1 MIMKSMTTLR
11 PVAKLLKLTLFCTAA
26 ISTSIIAPSALSILP
41 SVDVATANAAQEQKT
56 KRVPALREK
65 VYSQLA
71 RAQKLAD
78 DGDVKAGLEALD
90 TINERSSS
98 MNSYEIAMM
107 HNFYG
112 FIYYNEND
120 LPKAIAS
127 FEKVVAEEGIPE
139 SLRISTTFSLA
150 QLAMANSDYKK
161 VISFLDK
168 WDDINTKPITE
179 SYYLLRAQTHYQ
191 LKDYNKGL
199 EYISKVIKLSDDE
212 GKTPKE
218 NWLVLQRAMHY
229 SLNQTDKVVAVLERM
244 VKLYN
249 KPEYWIQLSG
259 MYGETG
265 QEKQQLAVIEAA
277 YQQGFLTS
285 KSDLRQLA
293 QVYLYNGLAYKAGVV
308 MSKAIEA
315 GVAERTAKNYAF
327 VAEAMIQAKEDDKS
341 IAYFVKA
348 ADLSVNGKYDQRL
361 AEVYVNTEQYE
372 EAADAARKA
381 LDKGSLDFESN
392 AFVALGMAQY
402 NLQNFDASILAF
414 EQAEKHKKSQRLAQ
428 QWIKYVKREKVHAE
442 TLRTALL

>member
-1 MIMKSMTTLR
+1 MKSMTTLQ
-11 PVAKLLKLTLFCTAA
+11 PVAKLFKLTLFCTAA
-26 ISTSIIAPSALSILP
+26 ISTSIITPSALSILP

-90 TINERSSS
+90 SINERSSS

-120 LPKAIAS
+120 LPKAIAA

-139 SLRISTTFSLA
+139 SLRVSTTFSLA
-150 QLAMANSDYKK
+150 QLAMANSDYEK
-161 VISFLDK
+161 VIAFLDQ
-168 WDDINTKPITE
+168 WDAINTKPITDG
-179 SYYLLRAQTHYQ
+179 YYVLRAQTYYQ
-191 LKDYNKGL
+191 LKDFKQGL
-199 EYISKVIKLSDDE
+199 NYITQAITLSDSE

-218 NWLVLQRAMHY
+218 NWLVLQRAMYY
-229 SLNQTDKVVAVLERM
+229 SLNQTDKVVDVLERM

-249 KPEYWIQLSG
+249 KPEYWVQLSG
-259 MYGETG
+259 MYGELG
-265 QEKQQLAVIEAA
+265 KERQQLSVIEAA

-293 QVYLYNGLAYKAGVV
+293 QVYLYNGLAYKAATV
-308 MSKAIEA
+308 MSKAIDA
-315 GVAERTAKNYAF
+315 GIAEQTAKNYAF
-327 VAEAMIQAKEDDKS
+327 VAEAMIQAKEDEKS
-341 IAYFVKA
+341 ITYFAKA
-348 ADLSVNGKYDQRL
+348 ADLSPSGKYDQRL
-361 AEVYVNTEQYE
+361 AEVYVNTEQFE

-381 LDKGSLDFESN
+381 LDKGDLDFESN

-414 EQAEKHKKSQRLAQ
+414 EQAQKHKKSQRLAQ

>member
-1 MIMKSMTTLR
+1 MKLLTKT
-11 PVAKLLKLTLFCTAA
+11 KLLKVTLLCTTA
-26 ISTSIIAPSALSILP
+26 IGFSIVTPSALTLLPGVSIA
-41 SVDVATANAAQEQKT
+41 SAQAAQEQKT

-90 TINERSSS
+90 SINERSSS

-112 FIYYNEND
+112 FIYYNQND

-127 FEKVVAEEGIPE
+127 FERVVAEEGIPE
-139 SLRISTTFSLA
+139 TLRLSTTFSLA
-150 QLAMANSDYKK
+150 QLAMANSDYDK
-161 VISFLDK
+161 VIAFLDN
-168 WDDINTKPITE
+168 WDEINTQPIPE
-179 SYYLLRAQTHYQ
+179 GYYLLRAQTYYQ
-191 LKDYNKGL
+191 LKDYKQGL
-199 EYISKVIKLSDDE
+199 DYITKVISLSDDE

-218 NWLVLQRAMHY
+218 NWLVLQRAMFY
-229 SLNQTDKVVAVLERM
+229 SLNQTNKVVEVLERM
-244 VKLYN
+244 VKLYD
-249 KPEYWIQLSG
+249 KPEYWVQLSG

-265 QEKQQLAVIEAA
+265 QEKKQLAVIEAA

-285 KSDLRQLA
+285 RADLRQLA
-293 QVYLYNGLAYKAGVV
+293 QVYLYNGLAFKAAEV
-308 MSKAIEA
+308 MSKAIDN
-315 GVAERTAKNYAF
+315 GIAEKTAKNYAF
-327 VAEAMIQAKEDDKS
+327 VAEAMIQAKEDEKS
-341 IAYFVKA
+341 IEYFVKA
-348 ADLSVNGKYDQRL
+348 ADLSDHGQYDQRL
-361 AEVYVNTEQYE
+361 AEVYVNTEHYE
-372 EAADAARKA
+372 DAADSARKA
-381 LDKGSLDFESN
+381 LDKGGLDFESN

-414 EQAEKHKKSQRLAQ
+414 EQAEKHKKSQRLAK

>member
-1 MIMKSMTTLR
+1 MKLLTKT
-11 PVAKLLKLTLFCTAA
+11 KLLKVTLLCTTA
-26 ISTSIIAPSALSILP
+26 IGLSIVTPSALTLLPGVSIA
-41 SVDVATANAAQEQKT
+41 SAQAAQEQKT

-90 TINERSSS
+90 SINERSSS

-112 FIYYNEND
+112 FIYYNQND

-127 FEKVVAEEGIPE
+127 FERVVAEEGIPE
-139 SLRISTTFSLA
+139 TLRLSTTFSLA
-150 QLAMANSDYKK
+150 QLAMANSDYDK
-161 VISFLDK
+161 VIAFLDN
-168 WDDINTKPITE
+168 WDEINTQPIPE
-179 SYYLLRAQTHYQ
+179 GYYLLRAQTYYQ
-191 LKDYNKGL
+191 LKDYKQGL
-199 EYISKVIKLSDDE
+199 DYITKVISLSDDE

-218 NWLVLQRAMHY
+218 NWLVLQRAMFY
-229 SLNQTDKVVAVLERM
+229 SLNQTNKVVEVLERM
-244 VKLYN
+244 VKLYD
-249 KPEYWIQLSG
+249 KPEYWVQLSG

-265 QEKQQLAVIEAA
+265 QEKKQLAVIEAA

-285 KSDLRQLA
+285 RADLRQLA
-293 QVYLYNGLAYKAGVV
+293 QVYLYNGLAFKAAEV
-308 MSKAIEA
+308 MSKAIDN
-315 GVAERTAKNYAF
+315 GIAEKTAKNYAF
-327 VAEAMIQAKEDDKS
+327 VAEAMIQAKEDEKS
-341 IAYFVKA
+341 IEYFVKA
-348 ADLSVNGKYDQRL
+348 ADLSEHGQYDQRL
-361 AEVYVNTEQYE
+361 AEVYVNTEHYE
-372 EAADAARKA
+372 DAADSARKA
-381 LDKGSLDFESN
+381 LDKGGLDFESN

-414 EQAEKHKKSQRLAQ
+414 EQAEKHKKSQRLAK

>member
-1 MIMKSMTTLR
+1 MKLLTKT
-11 PVAKLLKLTLFCTAA
+11 KLLKVTLLCTTA
-26 ISTSIIAPSALSILP
+26 IGLSIVTPSALTLLPGVSIA
-41 SVDVATANAAQEQKT
+41 SAQAAQEQKT

-90 TINERSSS
+90 SINERSSS

-112 FIYYNEND
+112 FIYYNQND

-127 FEKVVAEEGIPE
+127 FERVVAEEGIPE
-139 SLRISTTFSLA
+139 TLRLSTTFSLA
-150 QLAMANSDYKK
+150 QLAMANSDYDK
-161 VISFLDK
+161 VIAFLDN
-168 WDDINTKPITE
+168 WDEINTQPIPE
-179 SYYLLRAQTHYQ
+179 GYYLLRAQTYYQ
-191 LKDYNKGL
+191 LKDYKQGL
-199 EYISKVIKLSDDE
+199 DYITKVISLSDDE

-218 NWLVLQRAMHY
+218 NWLVLQRAMFY
-229 SLNQTDKVVAVLERM
+229 SLNQTNKVVEVLERM
-244 VKLYN
+244 VKLYD
-249 KPEYWIQLSG
+249 KPEYWVQLSG

-265 QEKQQLAVIEAA
+265 QEKKQLAVIEAA

-285 KSDLRQLA
+285 RADLRQLA
-293 QVYLYNGLAYKAGVV
+293 QVYLYNGLAFKAAEV
-308 MSKAIEA
+308 MSKAIDN
-315 GVAERTAKNYAF
+315 GIAEQTAKNYAF
-327 VAEAMIQAKEDDKS
+327 VAEAMIQAKEDEKS
-341 IAYFVKA
+341 IEYFVKA
-348 ADLSVNGKYDQRL
+348 ADLSDHGQYDQRL
-361 AEVYVNTEQYE
+361 AEVYVNTEHYE
-372 EAADAARKA
+372 DAADSARKA
-381 LDKGSLDFESN
+381 LDKGGLDFESN

-414 EQAEKHKKSQRLAQ
+414 EQAEKHKKSQRLAK

>member
-1 MIMKSMTTLR
+1 M
-11 PVAKLLKLTLFCTAA
+11 KLLTTAQFLKVTLLCTTA
-26 ISTSIIAPSALSILP
+26 IGMSIVTPSALTLLPGVSII
-41 SVDVATANAAQEQKT
+41 SAQAAQQQKT

-78 DGDVKAGLEALD
+78 DGDIKAGLEALD
-90 TINERSSS
+90 SINERSSS

-112 FIYYNEND
+112 FIYYNQND

-139 SLRISTTFSLA
+139 TLRLSTTFSLA
-150 QLAMANSDYKK
+150 QLAMANSDYDK
-161 VISFLDK
+161 VIAFLDS
-168 WDDINTKPITE
+168 WDEINTQPIPE
-179 SYYLLRAQTHYQ
+179 GYYLLRAQTYYQ
-191 LKDYNKGL
+191 LKDYKQGL
-199 EYISKVIKLSDDE
+199 NYITKVISLSDDE

-218 NWLVLQRAMHY
+218 NWLVLQRAMFY
-229 SLNQTDKVVAVLERM
+229 SLNQTNKVVEVLERM
-244 VKLYN
+244 VKLYD
-249 KPEYWIQLSG
+249 KPEYWVQLSG

-265 QEKQQLAVIEAA
+265 QEKKQLAIIEAA

-285 KSDLRQLA
+285 RADLRQLA
-293 QVYLYNGLAYKAGVV
+293 QVYLYNGLAYKAAQV
-308 MSKAIEA
+308 MSKAIEK
-315 GVAERTAKNYAF
+315 GIAEQSAKNYAF
-327 VAEAMIQAKEDDKS
+327 VAEAMIQAKEDEKS
-341 IAYFVKA
+341 ITYFVKA
-348 ADLSVNGKYDQRL
+348 ADLSEHGKYDQRL
-361 AEVYVNTEQYE
+361 AEVYVNIEQYDD
-372 EAADAARKA
+372 AADSARKA
-381 LDKGSLDFESN
+381 LDKGGLDFESN

-442 TLRTALL
+442 TLKTALL

>member
-1 MIMKSMTTLR
+1 MKLQ
-11 PVAKLLKLTLFCTAA
+11 PIAVIFKLTLFCSAT
-26 ISTSIIAPSALSILP
+26 ISASIVTPSALSLLP
-41 SVDVATANAAQEQKT
+41 GVSAFTAQAAEQKT

-90 TINERSSS
+90 SIQDRASS

-120 LPKAIAS
+120 LPKAIAA

-139 SLRISTTFSLA
+139 TLRLSTTFSLA
-150 QLAMANSDYKK
+150 QLAMANSDYNK
-161 VISFLDK
+161 VITFLDQ
-168 WDDINTKPITE
+168 WDAINTKDKPE
-179 SYYLLRAQTHYQ
+179 SYYVLRAQTYYQ
-191 LKDYNKGL
+191 LKDYQQGL
-199 EYISKVIKLSDDE
+199 NYITQAITLSDSE
-212 GKTPKE
+212 GKVPKE
-218 NWLVLQRAMHY
+218 NWLVLQRAMYY
-229 SLNQTDKVVAVLERM
+229 SLNQSDKVVKVLERM

-249 KPEYWIQLSG
+249 KPEYWVQLAG

-265 QEKQQLAVIEAA
+265 QEKQQLAIIEAA

-293 QVYLYNGLAYKAGVV
+293 QVYLYNGLAYKAAIV

-315 GVAERTAKNYAF
+315 GIAEQTAKNYAF
-327 VAEAMIQAKEDDKS
+327 VAEAMIQAKEDAQS
-341 IAYFVKA
+341 IKYFVKA
-348 ADLSVNGKYDQRL
+348 AQLSSSGNYDQRL
-361 AEVYVNTEQYE
+361 AQVYVNTEQYE
-372 EAADAARKA
+372 EAADSARKA
-381 LDKGSLDFESN
+381 LDKGNLDFESN
-392 AFVALGMAQY
+392 AFVALGMAQF

>member
-1 MIMKSMTTLR
+1 MKLLTKT
-11 PVAKLLKLTLFCTAA
+11 KLLKVTLLCTTA
-26 ISTSIIAPSALSILP
+26 IGFSIVTPSALTLLPGVSIV
-41 SVDVATANAAQEQKT
+41 SAQAAQEQKT

-90 TINERSSS
+90 SINERSSS

-112 FIYYNEND
+112 FIYYNQND

-127 FEKVVAEEGIPE
+127 FERVVAEEGIPE
-139 SLRISTTFSLA
+139 TLRLSTTFSLA
-150 QLAMANSDYKK
+150 QLAMANSDYDK
-161 VISFLDK
+161 VIAFLDN
-168 WDDINTKPITE
+168 WDEINTQPIPE
-179 SYYLLRAQTHYQ
+179 GYYLLRAQTYYQ
-191 LKDYNKGL
+191 LKDYKQGL
-199 EYISKVIKLSDDE
+199 DYITKVISLSDDE

-218 NWLVLQRAMHY
+218 NWLVLQRAMFY
-229 SLNQTDKVVAVLERM
+229 SLNQTNKVVEVLERM
-244 VKLYN
+244 VKLYD
-249 KPEYWIQLSG
+249 KPEYWVQLSG

-265 QEKQQLAVIEAA
+265 QEKKQLAVIEAA

-285 KSDLRQLA
+285 RADLRQLA
-293 QVYLYNGLAYKAGVV
+293 QVYLYNGLAFKAAEV
-308 MSKAIEA
+308 MSKAIDN
-315 GVAERTAKNYAF
+315 GIAEKTAKNYAF
-327 VAEAMIQAKEDDKS
+327 VAEAMIQAKEDEKS
-341 IAYFVKA
+341 IEYFVKA
-348 ADLSVNGKYDQRL
+348 ADLSDHGQYDQRL
-361 AEVYVNTEQYE
+361 AEVYVNTEHYE
-372 EAADAARKA
+372 DAADSARKA
-381 LDKGSLDFESN
+381 LDKGGLDFESN

-414 EQAEKHKKSQRLAQ
+414 EQAEKHKKSQRLAK